1 MSSNEAKQE
10 TTSKTL
16 SEALGIEPKEVASL
30 INTGFVYYEQGRM
43 KEARIL
49 FEGISLLDSLNPYV
63 HSILGSI
70 YQRQQKYDEAVA
82 SYTLALNLFPQ
93 DIHALTNRGEVY
105 LCQGNLIEAAHDF
118 EEAIKLDSNRNHP
131 AANRARFLTILTRE
145 ALMVA
150 SKEGISGQEV
160 RSRIAAFN
168 PFPDLNTRNK

>member
-1 MSSNEAKQE
+1 MQSNEAKKK
-10 TTSKTL
+10 TTAKTL

-70 YQRQQKYDEAVA
+70 YQKQQKYNESIA
-82 SYTLALNLFPQ
+82 SYTIAINLFPE

-105 LCQGNLIEAAHDF
+105 LNQGKIVEAADDF
-118 EEAIKLDSNRNHP
+118 EQAIKLDTDKKHP
-131 AANRARFLTILTRE
+131 AANRARLLAILTRE
-145 ALMVA
+145 ALNFAKTEAMEHA
-150 SKEGISGQEV
+150 QET
-160 RSRIAAFN
+160 RRRIINQLSA
-168 PFPDLNTRNK
+168 

>member
-10 TTSKTL
+10 TTAKTL
-16 SEALGIEPKEVASL
+16 SEALGIESKEVASL

-70 YQRQQKYDEAVA
+70 YQKQQKYDESIA
-82 SYTLALNLFPQ
+82 SYTLAINIFPE

-105 LCQGNLIEAAHDF
+105 LNQGKIAEAAHDF
-118 EEAIKLDSNRNHP
+118 EQAIQLDTDKKHP
-131 AANRARFLTILTRE
+131 AANRARLLAILTRE
-145 ALMVA
+145 ALNFA
-150 SKEGISGQEV
+150 KTEAIEPSQET
-160 RSRIAAFN
+160 RRRIINQLSA
-168 PFPDLNTRNK
+168 